1 MKGKKPKKMDNH
13 NHGVGCKKLKN
24 DLEFFVFISKKNVS
38 NNATAIKQSVASIFS
53 SSCSSSYDDV

>member
-24 DLEFFVFISKKNVS
+24 DLEFLNLFRKNVS
-38 NNATAIKQSVASIFS
+38 NNTTAIKQSVASIFS
-53 SSCSSSYDDV
+53 SSCSLPYDDV